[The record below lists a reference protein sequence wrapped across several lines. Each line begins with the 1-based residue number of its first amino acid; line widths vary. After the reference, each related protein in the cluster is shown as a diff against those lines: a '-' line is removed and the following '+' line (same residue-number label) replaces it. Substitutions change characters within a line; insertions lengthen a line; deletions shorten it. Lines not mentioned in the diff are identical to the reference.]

1 MASLSLY
8 WRGEASFETPAVV
21 QARSSV
27 GEEEGLME
35 DIGEVGAANLVE
47 RLGTGC
53 CSCTQHHRQ
62 NPSLPTLNLIVP
74 TLRAVLISS
83 Q

>member
-1 MASLSLY
+1 
-8 WRGEASFETPAVV
+8 
-21 QARSSV
+21 
-27 GEEEGLME
+27 ME

-47 RLGTGC
+47 RLGTSC

-62 NPSLPTLNLIVP
+62 NPSLPTLNLIVL
-74 TLRAVLISS
+74 TLCAVLISS